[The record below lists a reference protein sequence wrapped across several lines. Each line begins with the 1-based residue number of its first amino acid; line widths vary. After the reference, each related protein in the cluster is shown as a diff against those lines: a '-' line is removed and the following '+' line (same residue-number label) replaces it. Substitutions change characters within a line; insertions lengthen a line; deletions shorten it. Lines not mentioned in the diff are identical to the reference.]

1 MANYDNTRNVN
12 LNEIG
17 DGYYANS
24 FYGTYDHYQRIGWF
38 FDKIVDTIV
47 SNPESNKTGLDNC
60 LDVLTGRFVLAKDD
74 DAIFMR
80 DYAYDVEGNYF
91 QYYENC
97 RYSFINGNFVPQEE
111 SIPIPVKGFRFIGF
125 ATRRS
130 KLILNENGDYFDIEV
145 NNETPYKIAK
155 TKNIQQLSAYY
166 FPTIKNQNVF
176 KLGNNYTPITELE
189 AISDIDNRENFD
201 KNKYENDSY
210 IIDDERRISTQ

>member
-1 MANYDNTRNVN
+1 MKIVMANYDHTRNIG
-12 LNEIG
+12 LNEVG

-38 FDKIVDTIV
+38 FDKVVSTIDD
-47 SNPESNKTGLDNC
+47 LDDC
-60 LDVLTGRFVLAKDD
+60 LDVLTGRFVLVEEN

-91 QYYENC
+91 QYYDGGYKYED
-97 RYSFINGNFVPQEE
+97 GQFVPVGAA
-111 SIPIPVKGFRFIGF
+111 IPIKGFKFIGF

-130 KLILNENGDYFDIEV
+130 KLLFNEDGQYGIIETADDI
-145 NNETPYKIAK
+145 PYKIAK

-176 KLGNNYTPITELE
+176 KLGNNYIPITELE
-189 AISDIDNRENFD
+189 AISDTDNRENFD
-201 KNKYENDSY
+201 KNKFESDSY
-210 IIDDERRISTQ
+210 IINDERRISTDE